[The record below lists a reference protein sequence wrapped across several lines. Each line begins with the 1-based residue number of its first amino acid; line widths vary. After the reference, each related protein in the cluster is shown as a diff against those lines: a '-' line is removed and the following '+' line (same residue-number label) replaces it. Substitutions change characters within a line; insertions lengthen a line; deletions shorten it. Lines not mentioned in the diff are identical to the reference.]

1 MTDTPHPYRFNRRKY
16 SLGKNWNYQYVYRKG
31 KSYPSRHIV
40 LIYIP
45 ARDLKVGFSVSS
57 KVGNAVTRNRLRRH
71 LKEDFR
77 MIAGG
82 LKQGKYV
89 FVARVSSK
97 DAPHAVLREHMRA
110 LVRRA
115 GLLPD
120 S

>member
-1 MTDTPHPYRFNRRKY
+1 M
-16 SLGKNWNYQYVYRKG
+16 
-31 KSYPSRHIV
+31 
-40 LIYIP
+40 
-45 ARDLKVGFSVSS
+45 GFSVSS
-57 KVGNAVTRNRLRRH
+57 KVGNAVTRNRLRRY